1 MALQSRSKSVASEWA
16 AQNLRCVEPNA
27 NGAWRTG
34 HPWFVVLIVS
44 DRANMLAAVSRVTV
58 EAALSPVLSAH
69 SARRAQRSRSVRRPA
84 STLVGSRPRRS
95 RISGSST
102 PSRPRTQGRSMRI
115 WYVEKGGTSASRNA
129 SCDLTAADDTRRF
142 DTLASDDAGK
152 PTLAQR
158 PSVSFSFLHIS
169 KTKHS
174 INRRPKIAVN
184 FYIRNCL
191 RTHIY

>member
-102 PSRPRTQGRSMRI
+102 PSRARAKGRSMRI

-142 DTLASDDAGK
+142 NTLASDECPQLSTAAREVGGGGLG
-152 PTLAQR
+152 LA
-158 PSVSFSFLHIS
+158 PSVSWRSGHALLVCREG
-169 KTKHS
+169 
-174 INRRPKIAVN
+174 RRECPTQ
-184 FYIRNCL
+184 CL
-191 RTHIY
+191 V

>member
-84 STLVGSRPRRS
+84 STVGSRPRRS

-102 PSRPRTQGRSMRI
+102 PSRPRAQGRSMRI

-142 DTLASDDAGK
+142 NTLASDECPQLSTAAREVGGGGLG
-152 PTLAQR
+152 LA
-158 PSVSFSFLHIS
+158 PSVSWRSGHALLVCREG
-169 KTKHS
+169 
-174 INRRPKIAVN
+174 RRECPTQ
-184 FYIRNCL
+184 CL
-191 RTHIY
+191 V

>member
-84 STLVGSRPRRS
+84 STVGSRPRRS

-102 PSRPRTQGRSMRI
+102 PSRPRAKGRSMRI

-142 DTLASDDAGK
+142 DTLASDECPQLSTAAREVGGGGLG
-152 PTLAQR
+152 LAR
-158 PSVSFSFLHIS
+158 SVSWRSGHAHLVCREGRHE
-169 KTKHS
+169 
-174 INRRPKIAVN
+174 
-184 FYIRNCL
+184 CL
-191 RTHIY
+191 THCQV

>member
-84 STLVGSRPRRS
+84 STVGSRPRRS
-95 RISGSST
+95 QISGSST
-102 PSRPRTQGRSMRI
+102 PSRPRAQGRSMRI

-142 DTLASDDAGK
+142 DTLASDECPQLSTAAREVGGGGLG
-152 PTLAQR
+152 LAS
-158 PSVSFSFLHIS
+158 SVSWRSGHALMVCRAGRS
-169 KTKHS
+169 ECPTQ
-174 INRRPKIAVN
+174 
-184 FYIRNCL
+184 CL
-191 RTHIY
+191 V